1 MPQSRMYRFETITIE
16 ELEKLEY
23 NANCPSCRF
32 EWIYSWYQVFEK
44 VENNIV
50 GFKKKPVIILV
61 YKENRLT
68 AIVPLLK
75 LVRTYFKFIRISFL
89 EFFGQQWSSL
99 GNDILIVDE
108 VDQLF
113 YRELR
118 GWIRKNISYD
128 FIFLKY
134 IPKQSEL
141 MKCFRLFHYS
151 VAPCIQLNR
160 YEGYPDFTKKVYS
173 KKFREELKR
182 TTRKLSRE
190 NLEFTIEVKEISKE
204 NLQLIK
210 HISKSKEI
218 DGKSF
223 LYGNS
228 EKEAFHLS
236 IYKRFPSQILLLKL
250 NDELV
255 AYSTS
260 IDWQGKRLGIDSSFN
275 RRYRKYGIGIRC
287 VDSFIKNAF
296 DDKMKKLSL
305 GMGHDSYKFR
315 FCDDMDQFFMCF
327 DYKISLKSLLA
338 LPYFKYRLIKADKE
352 VQSKIQKIS
361 AIIQRNKQKSRIKE
375 ELKIKTNNKISNNK
389 INITE
394 RVEM

>member
-1 MPQSRMYRFETITIE
+1 MYRFQTISIE
-16 ELEKLEY
+16 ELKNFEY
-23 NANCPSCRF
+23 NTNCPSCRF

-50 GFKKKPVIILV
+50 GFKKKPFIILV
-61 YKENRLT
+61 YKEEKLT
-68 AIVPLLK
+68 AIIPLLK
-75 LVRTYFKFIRISFL
+75 LVRIYFKFIRISFL

-99 GNDILIVDE
+99 GNDILIIEE
-108 VDQLF
+108 VDKLF

-118 GWIRKNISYD
+118 HWIRKNISYD
-128 FIFLKY
+128 IIFLKY

-141 MKCFRLFHYS
+141 VKCFRLFHYS
-151 VAPCIQLNR
+151 VAPCVQLNR
-160 YEGYPDFTKKVYS
+160 YEEYQDFNKEVYS

-182 TTRKLSRE
+182 TARKLARE
-190 NLEFTIEVKEISKE
+190 NLEYTIEVRAVSKE
-204 NLQLIK
+204 NLKLIK

-223 LYGNS
+223 LYGNF

-236 IYKRFPSQILLLKL
+236 IYESFPSQIILLKL
-250 NDELV
+250 NDEIV

-260 IDWQGKRLGIDSSFN
+260 IDWQGKRLAIDSSFN
-275 RRYRKYGIGIRC
+275 RRFRKYGIGIHC
-287 VDSFIKNAF
+287 VDSFIRNAF

-327 DYKISLKSLLA
+327 DYKISWKSLLA
-338 LPYFKYRLIKADKE
+338 LPYIKYRLIKTDKE
-352 VQSKIQKIS
+352 ILAKNQKIS
-361 AIIQRNKQKSRIKE
+361 AIIEKNKQKSRIKE
-375 ELKIKTNNKISNNK
+375 DLKIKPNHQTSNNK
-389 INITE
+389 TNITE

>member
-1 MPQSRMYRFETITIE
+1 MYRFETISIE
-16 ELEKLEY
+16 ELENFEY
-23 NANCPSCRF
+23 NTNCPSCRF

-50 GFKKKPVIILV
+50 GFKKKPFIILV
-61 YKENRLT
+61 YKENKLV

-75 LVRTYFKFIRISFL
+75 LVRIYFKCIRISFL

-99 GNDILIVDE
+99 GNDILLVGE
-108 VDQLF
+108 VDKLL
-113 YRELR
+113 YRELKR
-118 GWIRKNISYD
+118 WISKNISYD

-141 MKCFRLFHYS
+141 VKSFRLFHYS
-151 VAPCIQLNR
+151 VAPCLQLNR
-160 YEGYPDFTKKVYS
+160 YKEYQDFNKQVYS

-182 TTRKLSRE
+182 TSRKLARE
-190 NLEFTIEVKEISKE
+190 NLEYTIEVKEINKE
-204 NLQLIK
+204 NLKLIK

-223 LYGNS
+223 LYANS

-236 IYKRFPSQILLLKL
+236 IYQSFPSQMILLKL
-250 NDELV
+250 NDEIV

-260 IDWQGKRLGIDSSFN
+260 IDWQGKRLAIDSSFD
-275 RRYRKYGIGIRC
+275 RRFRKYGIGIHC
-287 VDSFIKNAF
+287 VDSFIRNAF

-327 DYKISLKSLLA
+327 DYKISWKSLLA
-338 LPYFKYRLIKADKE
+338 LPYFKYRLIKIDKE

-361 AIIQRNKQKSRIKE
+361 AVIQKNKQKSRSKE
-375 ELKIKTNNKISNNK
+375 ELEVKTNNQTSNNRK
-389 INITE
+389 NITE
-394 RVEM
+394 RIEM

>member
-1 MPQSRMYRFETITIE
+1 MYRFETISIE
-16 ELEKLEY
+16 ELENFQY
-23 NANCPSCRF
+23 NTNCPSCRF

-50 GFKKKPVIILV
+50 GFKKKPYIIVV
-61 YKENRLT
+61 YKENELV
-68 AIVPLLK
+68 AILPLLK
-75 LVRTYFKFIRISFL
+75 LVRKYFKFIRISFL

-99 GNDILIVDE
+99 GNDIIIVEE

-118 GWIRKNISYD
+118 RWIRKNISYD

-134 IPKQSEL
+134 MPKQSEL

-160 YEGYPDFTKKVYS
+160 YEGYQDFTKKVYS

-182 TTRKLSRE
+182 TSRKLSRE
-190 NLEFTIEVKEISKE
+190 NLEFTIEVRKINKE

-210 HISKSKEI
+210 HISKSKEL

-228 EKEAFHLS
+228 KKEAFHLS

-250 NDELV
+250 NDEVV

-260 IDWQGKRLGIDSSFN
+260 VDWQGKRLGIDSSFD
-275 RRYRKYGIGIRC
+275 RRFRKYGIGIHC
-287 VDSFIKNAF
+287 VDSFIRNAF
-296 DDKMKKLSL
+296 DDKLKKLSL

-327 DYKISLKSLLA
+327 DYKISWKSLLA
-338 LPYFKYRLIKADKE
+338 LPYIKYRLIKTDKE
-352 VQSKIQKIS
+352 VQIKIQKMS

-375 ELKIKTNNKISNNK
+375 ELEMKNNNKISNNK

-394 RVEM
+394 RVKM

>member
-1 MPQSRMYRFETITIE
+1 MYRFETISIE
-16 ELEKLEY
+16 ELENFQY
-23 NANCPSCRF
+23 NTNCPSCRF

-50 GFKKKPVIILV
+50 GFKKKPFIILV
-61 YKENRLT
+61 YKEEKLT
-68 AIVPLLK
+68 AIIPLLK
-75 LVRTYFKFIRISFL
+75 LVRIYLKFIRISFL

-99 GNDILIVDE
+99 GNDILIVEE
-108 VDQLF
+108 VDKLF

-118 GWIRKNISYD
+118 HWIRKNISYD
-128 FIFLKY
+128 IIFLKY

-141 MKCFRLFHYS
+141 VKCFRLFHYS
-151 VAPCIQLNR
+151 VAPCVQLNR
-160 YEGYPDFTKKVYS
+160 YEGYQDFTKKVYS

-182 TTRKLSRE
+182 TARKLARE
-190 NLEFTIEVKEISKE
+190 NLEYTIEVRAVSKE
-204 NLQLIK
+204 NLKLIK

-223 LYGNS
+223 LYGNF

-236 IYKRFPSQILLLKL
+236 IYESFPSQIILLKL
-250 NDELV
+250 NDEIV

-260 IDWQGKRLGIDSSFN
+260 IDWQGKRLAIDSSFN
-275 RRYRKYGIGIRC
+275 RRFRKYGIGIHC
-287 VDSFIKNAF
+287 VDSFIRNAF

-305 GMGHDSYKFR
+305 GMGHDSYKYR

-327 DYKISLKSLLA
+327 DYKISWKSLLA
-338 LPYFKYRLIKADKE
+338 LPYIKYRLIKTDKE
-352 VQSKIQKIS
+352 ILAKNQKIS
-361 AIIQRNKQKSRIKE
+361 AIIEKNKQKSRNKE
-375 ELKIKTNNKISNNK
+375 ELKIKTNHKTSINK
-389 INITE
+389 INISE